1 MSLVFGRY
9 RAVSGVRAPTSTE
22 RGSKPGQPSTDGI
35 NLGVEKRNQPGSAMQ
50 TTVRPAEV
58 FTLKPAKR
66 RKKKASVAAAVCSAQ
81 VAPPAASVVRSEGS
95 VQKAVKKKKKKKSAA
110 GGTDLM
116 DGAVCAASSSSAIE
130 PVTVTAIAPKE
141 DGLEGIFASFTEK
154 KAARDAKRK
163 VREEE
168 EAEEAAAA
176 AAAAKKAAKEAR
188 SLPRD
193 SVFGEPYDPNVAFD
207 PMSAPIHRVR
217 QHGQKWGIPMLE
229 DTLRPAARRL
239 PRLRGVLGGAPG

>member
-1 MSLVFGRY
+1 M
-9 RAVSGVRAPTSTE
+9 P
-22 RGSKPGQPSTDGI
+22 
-35 NLGVEKRNQPGSAMQ
+35 
-50 TTVRPAEV
+50 EV

-66 RKKKASVAAAVCSAQ
+66 RKKKASVAAAVCNAQ
-81 VAPPAASVVRSEGS
+81 VAPPAASVVGPEGS
-95 VQKAVKKKKKKKSAA
+95 VKKTVKKKKKKKKKSAA
-110 GGTDLM
+110 GATGLM

-130 PVTVTAIAPKE
+130 PVAVADIAPKE

-168 EAEEAAAA
+168 EEAEAAAA

-193 SVFGEPYDPNVAFD
+193 SVFGEAYDPDVAFN

-217 QHGQKWGIPMLE
+217 RHDQKWGIPMLE
-229 DTLRPAARRL
+229 GALRPAARRL
-239 PRLRGVLGGAPG
+239 PRLLGGLGGAPG

>member
-1 MSLVFGRY
+1 
-9 RAVSGVRAPTSTE
+9 
-22 RGSKPGQPSTDGI
+22 
-35 NLGVEKRNQPGSAMQ
+35 MQ

-163 VREEE
+163 VRAEE